1 MVLRG
6 RQENVSKCSL
16 KLLFCGVLIA
26 VENEEMYK
34 SRTWENLESLSPFA
48 FLSFLARYLRA
59 KERLHLKRLLSVA
72 VSDNKINKYNPLFI
86 EKIYY
91 KFL

>member
-34 SRTWENLESLSPFA
+34 SRT
-48 FLSFLARYLRA
+48 
-59 KERLHLKRLLSVA
+59 
-72 VSDNKINKYNPLFI
+72 
-86 EKIYY
+86 
-91 KFL
+91 